1 MIDWVDALSV
11 VLLIVAV
18 AMTGLGGWMDIL
30 GVQKIAVSREHA
42 WNDATFLVL
51 VVIAIQLIYKR
62 R

>member
-1 MIDWVDALSV
+1 MIAWVDALSV
-11 VLLIVAV
+11 VLLVVAV

-30 GVQKIAVSREHA
+30 GVKQVAVSREHA

-51 VVIAIQLIYKR
+51 LVIAIQLIYKR